1 MVEVKSSPAVSIPRG
16 YDISRRDAHHV
27 DIESLRTDTPGC
39 AKVAHLNNA
48 GAALPPRPVIEAV
61 NGHFTLESE
70 IGGYEAAEQNAEA
83 VQHFY
88 NAVAE
93 LIGAR
98 ADEIAYVENATRAW
112 DMAFYSIP
120 FADGDRILTTTSEY
134 SSNAIAYQQVAAAKG
149 ARVDVVPDE
158 ADGTLSLDALE
169 AELAKGDVRLV
180 SLNHIPTQN
189 GLVNPAAEVGRLCRE
204 HGVLYLLDACQS
216 VGHLAVD
223 VGEIGCDMLSAT
235 GRKYLRGP
243 RGTGFLYVRREIVQ
257 TLVPPFLD
265 LHAAE
270 WKAPDGFAMRGDA
283 QRFETW
289 ERYVAGQIGLGVA
302 ADYAA
307 RLGMAEIE
315 SRVSTLGT
323 TLREE
328 LADRPGVTVHDK
340 GTRPSGIVTFSVDGH
355 EPAAIKAAARAHG
368 VNINVT
374 NPASH
379 GYDPHVRPTAVRASV
394 HYYNT
399 EEELDRLLSVLP

>member
-1 MVEVKSSPAVSIPRG
+1 M
-16 YDISRRDAHHV
+16 DID
-27 DIESLRTDTPGC
+27 ELRSDTPGC

-48 GAALPPRPVIEAV
+48 GAALPPRPVIDAV
-61 NGHFTLESE
+61 AGHFELESL
-70 IGGYEAAEQNAEA
+70 IGGYEAAERNEA
-83 VQHFY
+83 PIAHFY
-88 NAVAE
+88 DAVAR
-93 LIGAR
+93 LLGAR
-98 ADEIAYVENATRAW
+98 PAEIAFVENATRAW
-112 DMAFYSIP
+112 DMAFYAIP

-149 ARVDVVPDE
+149 AHVEVVPDE
-158 ADGTLSLDALE
+158 PDGTLSLDALE

-216 VGHLAVD
+216 VGQLAMDVD
-223 VGEIGCDMLSAT
+223 EIGCDILSAT

-243 RGTGFLYVRREIVQ
+243 RGTGFLYVRHGILQ

-265 LHAAE
+265 LQAAD
-270 WKAPDGFAMRGDA
+270 WKAPDGFVMRDDA

-289 ERYVAGQIGLGVA
+289 ERHVAGQIGLGVA

-307 RLGMAEIE
+307 DLGMAEIE
-315 SRVSTLGT
+315 ARVLGLAAR
-323 TLREE
+323 LREE
-328 LADRPGVTVHDK
+328 LAARPGVTVLDK
-340 GTRPSGIVTFSVDGH
+340 GARPSGIVTFTVEGRD
-355 EPAAIKAAARAHG
+355 PAAVKAAAREVG
-368 VNINVT
+368 VNVNVT

-379 GYDPHVRPTAVRASV
+379 GYDPHVRPAAVRASV

-399 EEELDRLLSVLP
+399 DEELERLLSVLP

>member
-1 MVEVKSSPAVSIPRG
+1 M
-16 YDISRRDAHHV
+16 
-27 DIESLRTDTPGC
+27 DIERLRTDTPGC

-61 NGHFTLESE
+61 NGHFALEST
-70 IGGYEAAEQNAEA
+70 IGAYEAAEQNDAA
-83 VQHFY
+83 VRHFY
-88 NAVAE
+88 DAVAR

-120 FADGDRILTTTSEY
+120 FADGDRILTTTTEY
-134 SSNAIAYQQVAAAKG
+134 SSNTIAYQQVAEAKG

-158 ADGTLSLDALE
+158 ADGTLSLDALK
-169 AELAKGDVRLV
+169 AELTKGDVRLV
-180 SLNHIPTQN
+180 SLNHIPTHN

-216 VGHLAVD
+216 VGQLAID
-223 VGEIGCDMLSAT
+223 VEEIGCDILSAT

-243 RGTGFLYVRREIVQ
+243 RGTGFLYVRREIVR

-265 LHAAE
+265 LQAAT
-270 WKAPDGFAMRGDA
+270 WKAPDGFEMRDTA

-307 RLGMAEIE
+307 DLGMTDIE
-315 SRVSTLGT
+315 TRVTELAA
-323 TLREE
+323 TLRRE
-328 LADRPGVTVHDK
+328 LAARPGVTVLDK
-340 GTRPSGIVTFSVDGH
+340 GARPSGLVTFTVDGH
-355 EPAAIKAAARAHG
+355 DPAAIKQAARERG

-374 NPASH
+374 YPASH
-379 GYDPHVRPTAVRASV
+379 GYDPHVCPEAVRASV

-399 EEELDRLLSVLP
+399 EEELERLLSALPRK

>member
-1 MVEVKSSPAVSIPRG
+1 
-16 YDISRRDAHHV
+16 V
-27 DIESLRTDTPGC
+27 DIDEIRTDTPGC

-61 NGHFTLESE
+61 AGHFALEST
-70 IGGYEAAEQNAEA
+70 IGAYEAAEENETAIA
-83 VQHFY
+83 HFY
-88 NAVAE
+88 DAVAR
-93 LIGAR
+93 LLGALPG
-98 ADEIAYVENATRAW
+98 EIAYVENATRAW
-112 DMAFYSIP
+112 DLAFYSIP

-134 SSNAIAYQQVAAAKG
+134 SSNAIAYQQVAAARG
-149 ARVDVVPDE
+149 AHVDVVPDE

-169 AELAKGDVRLV
+169 AELAKGNVRLV

-216 VGHLAVD
+216 VGQLAVD
-223 VGEIGCDMLSAT
+223 VTEIGCDMLSAT
-235 GRKYLRGP
+235 GRKFLRGP
-243 RGTGFLYVRREIVQ
+243 RGTGFLYVRRDILR

-265 LHAAE
+265 LQAAT
-270 WKAPDGFAMRGDA
+270 WKAPDGFEMRDDA

-307 RLGMAEIE
+307 DLGMTRIQD
-315 SRVSTLGT
+315 RVLTLASW
-323 TLREE
+323 LREH
-328 LADRPGVTVHDK
+328 LAARPGVTVLDK
-340 GTRPSGIVTFSVDGH
+340 GTRPSGIVTFTVDGH
-355 EPAAIKAAARAHG
+355 DPAAIQAAAKEHG

-374 NPASH
+374 NPVTH
-379 GYDPHVRPTAVRASV
+379 GYDPHATPAAVRASV

-399 EEELDRLLSVLP
+399 EDELERLLSALP

>member
-1 MVEVKSSPAVSIPRG
+1 M
-16 YDISRRDAHHV
+16 
-27 DIESLRTDTPGC
+27 DIEDIRTGTPGC
-39 AKVAHLNNA
+39 ARVAHLNNA

-61 NGHFTLESE
+61 SEHFALEST
-70 IGGYEAAEQNAEA
+70 IGGYEAAEANAKA

-88 NAVAE
+88 DAVAR

-120 FADGDRILTTTSEY
+120 FAHGDRILTTTSEY
-134 SSNAIAYQQVAAAKG
+134 SSSAIAYQQVAEATG
-149 ARVDVVPDE
+149 VRVDVIPDE

-169 AELAKGDVRLV
+169 AELSKGEVRLV
-180 SLNHIPTQN
+180 SLNHIPTHN

-216 VGHLAVD
+216 VGQLTID
-223 VGEIGCDMLSAT
+223 VEEIGCDILSAT

-243 RGTGFLYVRREIVQ
+243 RGTGFLYVRRQIVR

-265 LHAAE
+265 LHAAT
-270 WKAPDGFAMRGDA
+270 WKMPGGFEMRDTA

-302 ADYAA
+302 ADYASD
-307 RLGMAEIE
+307 LGMTDIE
-315 SRVSTLGT
+315 TRVTGLAAG
-323 TLREE
+323 LREE
-328 LADRPGVTVHDK
+328 LAGRPGVTVLDK
-340 GTRPSGIVTFSVDGH
+340 GARPSGIVTFTVDGH
-355 EPAAIKAAARAHG
+355 DPAAIKGAAREHG

-374 NPASH
+374 YPLSH
-379 GYDPHVRPTAVRASV
+379 GYDPHARPAAVRASV

-399 EEELDRLLSVLP
+399 EEELERLLSVLPRA

>member
-1 MVEVKSSPAVSIPRG
+1 M
-16 YDISRRDAHHV
+16 
-27 DIESLRTDTPGC
+27 DIERLRTDTPGC

-61 NGHFTLESE
+61 SGHFALESA
-70 IGGYEAAEQNAEA
+70 IGAYEAAEQNDAA
-83 VQHFY
+83 VRHFY
-88 NAVAE
+88 DAVAR

-120 FADGDRILTTTSEY
+120 FADGDRILTTTTEY
-134 SSNAIAYQQVAAAKG
+134 SSNTIAYQQVAEAKG

-158 ADGTLSLDALE
+158 ADGTLSLDALK
-169 AELAKGDVRLV
+169 AELTKGDVRLV
-180 SLNHIPTQN
+180 SLNHIPTHN

-216 VGHLAVD
+216 VGQLAID
-223 VGEIGCDMLSAT
+223 VEEIGCDILSAT

-243 RGTGFLYVRREIVQ
+243 RGTGFLYVRREIVR

-265 LHAAE
+265 LQAAT
-270 WKAPDGFAMRGDA
+270 WKAPDGFEMRDTA

-307 RLGMAEIE
+307 DLGMTDIE
-315 SRVSTLGT
+315 TRVTELAA
-323 TLREE
+323 TLRRE
-328 LADRPGVTVHDK
+328 LAARPGVTVLDK
-340 GTRPSGIVTFSVDGH
+340 GARPSGLVTFTVDGH
-355 EPAAIKAAARAHG
+355 DPAAIKQAARERG

-374 NPASH
+374 YPASH
-379 GYDPHVRPTAVRASV
+379 GYDPHVCPEAVRASV

-399 EEELDRLLSVLP
+399 EEELERLLSALPRK